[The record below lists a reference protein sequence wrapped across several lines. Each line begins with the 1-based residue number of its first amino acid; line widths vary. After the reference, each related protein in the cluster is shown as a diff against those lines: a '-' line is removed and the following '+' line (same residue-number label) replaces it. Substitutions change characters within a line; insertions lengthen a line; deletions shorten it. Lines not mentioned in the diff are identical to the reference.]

1 MRCLFLRIVA
11 EPDRQRRSIAGRR
24 LDEALAIVAHTNPI
38 MHNAKDGNPMN
49 DFLVRGT
56 LAEVDP
62 DVAELIQHEHIRQLD
77 RLIMI
82 ASESYV
88 PAAVREAEGSVFQNI
103 YAEGYPHADMT
114 GMTEAE
120 ILDYDAQLAFYRR
133 NGDRRYYKGVEYC
146 NMLEALA
153 QRRAAE
159 VFCPPHLSPE
169 QLFVN
174 VQPLSGA
181 IANTAIYEALVQ
193 PGDTVMTLDLLHG
206 GHLSHGSPV
215 NITGHRQRI
224 VHYRVSEETEL
235 LDYEEIYELAQR
247 ERPKMIIAGFTS
259 YPLAPDFGRFRAIAD
274 SVGAYLLADIAH
286 TAGMAAAG
294 VYPNPVGI
302 AHVTS
307 FTTHKTMMGP
317 RGAVIITT
325 DAELAKRI
333 DRAVF
338 PGLQGG
344 PHFNKI
350 AGMATMFKIAQ
361 TPRFKAL
368 QRQIAA
374 NAVALSDG
382 FKANGL
388 RVVHGG
394 TNTHMVLLDCKSI
407 AAHDGVPL
415 MGNVASRILDL
426 IGIVCNRNTIPG
438 DKDAGRPSALRFG
451 TPWVT
456 QRGLKEADMREIA
469 DVIAL
474 VLKTARPY
482 TIQNKKSVTYA
493 ARVDFDALMHGV
505 ARINALVA
513 KAGRDFDLPHADYP
527 HVWHSTNG
535 KRDGQSRASAAD
547 SRIRIRGAQAADF
560 LTLVLGTEVT
570 ALADGATV
578 NVLGRN
584 RAPLCTAVLHP
595 ADDGFALDV
604 PANRAA
610 QVTQWLRALSEGYVI
625 FDDADVGMNIPGPV
639 IVA

>member
-1 MRCLFLRIVA
+1 M
-11 EPDRQRRSIAGRR
+11 S
-24 LDEALAIVAHTNPI
+24 
-38 MHNAKDGNPMN
+38 

-62 DVAELIQHEHIRQLD
+62 EIATLIRLEHARQLD
-77 RLIMI
+77 KLIMI

-103 YAEGYPHADMT
+103 YAEGYPHTATIGLPED
-114 GMTEAE
+114 E
-120 ILDYDAQLAFYRR
+120 ILDYEMQLPFYRR
-133 NGDRRYYKGVEYC
+133 NADRRYYKGVEYC
-146 NMLEALA
+146 NLVEALA

-159 VFCPPHLSPE
+159 VFCPPGMKPE

-181 IANTAIYEALVQ
+181 VANLAIYEALTQ

-215 NITGHRQRI
+215 NVTGRRQRV
-224 VHYRVSEETEL
+224 VHYRVNPETEL

-259 YPLAPDFGRFRAIAD
+259 YPWAPDFERFRAIAD
-274 SVGAYLLADIAH
+274 SVGAYLMADIAH

-302 AHVTS
+302 AHVTV
-307 FTTHKTMMGP
+307 FTTHKTLMGP

-325 DAELAKRI
+325 DPEIAKKI

-350 AGMATMFKIAQ
+350 AAMATMFKIAQ
-361 TPRFKAL
+361 TPQFKAL
-368 QRQIAA
+368 QQQIAR
-374 NAVALSDG
+374 NAVALSEG

-407 AAHDGVPL
+407 AQRDGVPL

-438 DKDAGRPSALRFG
+438 DKDAANPSALRFG

-456 QRGLKEADMREIA
+456 QRGLREDDMRAIA
-469 DVIAL
+469 DVIAY
-474 VLKTARPY
+474 VLKTAKPFAV
-482 TIQNKKSVTYA
+482 QGAKNLTYS
-493 ARVDFDALMHGV
+493 ARVDFDALREGV
-505 ARINALVA
+505 RRVSELVQ
-513 KAGRDFDLPHADYP
+513 KAGRDAELPPLSYP
-527 HVWHSTNG
+527 HVWHSGNG
-535 KRDGQSRASAAD
+535 KPTVHVRGQ
-547 SRIRIRGAQAADF
+547 QAAAF
-560 LTLVLGTEVT
+560 LDAVLDASVSELGIGSQKQ
-570 ALADGATV
+570 AMA
-578 NVLGRN
+578 LGRN
-584 RAPLCTAVLHP
+584 RVPMTAVVVRRVEDGFVVEAP
-595 ADDGFALDV
+595 ADQVAAL
-604 PANRAA
+604 R
-610 QVTQWLRALSEGYVI
+610 QWWRALSDGYVI
-625 FDDADVGMNIPGPV
+625 FDDAQPEAPIPGPV
-639 IVA
+639 AVI